1 VLSHR
6 FFRYVDISCAAYQDG
21 QVICRLNASR
31 QPIPGTVQ
39 GSIRTF
45 IPDFILFRSITVGIH
60 LVDATSTL
68 YAFKHACIPSV
79 NSIDSIILSIAR
91 PVMYG
96 ELRRVMKEQGGA
108 KEFPLIPQNYY
119 AKYSNML
126 ITPDLPFVV
135 KVGGAHAG
143 YGKIKITSSPMFD
156 DVRSIVALH
165 GDYSTA
171 EPFIDWDYD
180 YRIQKIGCH
189 VRAYRRQV
197 SQATQWKGNVGN
209 AMIEEIDVEPR
220 WLRWVNAA
228 AGCYGGLDIL
238 ALDLVRDR
246 VSGEEFILEAM
257 NLASKVNFCVVDS
270 SSANCRACR

>member
-1 VLSHR
+1 
-6 FFRYVDISCAAYQDG
+6 
-21 QVICRLNASR
+21 
-31 QPIPGTVQ
+31 
-39 GSIRTF
+39 
-45 IPDFILFRSITVGIH
+45 
-60 LVDATSTL
+60 
-68 YAFKHACIPSV
+68 
-79 NSIDSIILSIAR
+79 
-91 PVMYG
+91 MYG
-96 ELRRVMKEQGGA
+96 ELRRVMNEEGGP

-156 DVRSIVALH
+156 DVKSIVALH

-171 EPFIDWDYD
+171 EPFVDWDFD

-228 AGCYGGLDIL
+228 ASCYGGLDIL
-238 ALDLVRDR
+238 ALDLVRNR
-246 VSGEEFILEAM
+246 VSGEEFILEVIPSHAF
-257 NLASKVNFCVVDS
+257 KWNFGGAPLLRSDC
-270 SSANCRACR
+270 

>member
-1 VLSHR
+1 
-6 FFRYVDISCAAYQDG
+6 VDISCAAYHDG
-21 QVICRLNASR
+21 KVICRLNASR

-39 GSIRTF
+39 GTIRTF
-45 IPDFILFRSITVGIH
+45 IPDFVLFRSITVGIH

-68 YAFKHACIPSV
+68 YAFKHAGIPSV

-96 ELRRVMKEQGGA
+96 ELRRVMNEEGGP

-156 DVRSIVALH
+156 DVKSIVALH

-171 EPFIDWDYD
+171 EPFVDWDFD

-228 AGCYGGLDIL
+228 ASCYGGLDIL
-238 ALDLVRDR
+238 ALDLVRNR
-246 VSGEEFILEAM
+246 VSGEEFILEVIPSHAF
-257 NLASKVNFCVVDS
+257 KWNFGGAPLLRSDC
-270 SSANCRACR
+270 